1 MFQTVRIKYTTIRMF
16 QTVRIKYTTIRMFRT
31 VRIKYTTI
39 RIFQTVRSTMKLIF
53 LALLPLVMCAP
64 EKRFL
69 TDILGAAASLCKY
82 MLSLTL
88 LHLGKFMRYRRFY
101 IMCRFT
107 NNRTQIQDIYYFQL
121 TYKL

>member
-1 MFQTVRIKYTTIRMF
+1 MFQIVRIKYTTIRIFQTVRFYYTNIRLF

-39 RIFQTVRSTMKLIF
+39 RIFQTMKLIF

-88 LHLGKFMRYRRFY
+88 LHLG
-101 IMCRFT
+101 
-107 NNRTQIQDIYYFQL
+107 
-121 TYKL
+121 